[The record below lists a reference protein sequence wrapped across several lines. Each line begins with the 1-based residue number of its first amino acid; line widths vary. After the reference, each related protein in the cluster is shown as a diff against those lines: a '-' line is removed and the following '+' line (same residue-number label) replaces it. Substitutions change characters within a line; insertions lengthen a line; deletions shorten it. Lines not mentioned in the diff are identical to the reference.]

1 VTSFSHFYLDI
12 VLTLTINYIA
22 ICVRSDW
29 NCPFTA
35 LNASHTQIP
44 TANANSIIWRL
55 LLKRHPPSV
64 RMNLDYK
71 RKAIHIIHSLSCLR
85 HWSQL
90 CCGNFGLIS
99 RFPWKILSKRSNVHQ
114 ECGNCSLPSSCH
126 QFLARWL
133 LYFQKKGG
141 SNDEGMG
148 IRYRTGCLVM
158 HFVRLPRIQF
168 TSNSMLAFAFL

>member
-90 CCGNFGLIS
+90 PRMRKLFAAFLLPSVPCTMAFV
-99 RFPWKILSKRSNVHQ
+99 LSKERRKQRRRH
-114 ECGNCSLPSSCH
+114 GNSLPN
-126 QFLARWL
+126 W
-133 LYFQKKGG
+133 
-141 SNDEGMG
+141 
-148 IRYRTGCLVM
+148 
-158 HFVRLPRIQF
+158 
-168 TSNSMLAFAFL
+168 MLSHALCQITTHTIYK